1 MSTTNAVTLADFGPT
16 SQALIIEAALNPRL
30 VAECLR
36 RDASLAKLLAS
47 SIYLA
52 EAARDPDFVRFVTQS
67 LPDFSLDVTGAGLW
81 QPRFVELRDGS
92 ILREGEAPDAASRI
106 DTIGELGISIRI
118 PRGFTAVVYSSE
130 INWIGNR
137 LN

>member
-16 SQALIIEAALNPRL
+16 SQALIIEAALNPHL

-36 RDASLAKLLAS
+36 RDASMANLLTS

-52 EAARDPDFVRFVTQS
+52 EAARNPEFVRFVTQS
-67 LPDFSLDVTGAGLW
+67 LPNYSLDVTGAGLW
-81 QPRFVELRDGS
+81 QPRFVELRDGA

-106 DTIGELGISIRI
+106 DTIGELGISVRI
-118 PRGFTAVVYSSE
+118 PQGYTALVYSPQ
-130 INWIGNR
+130 INWIGDR
-137 LN
+137 